1 MLRLPL
7 KLKPTYYPE
16 SETKSMARDLFHN
29 IVRIALEK
37 DGWTITNDPLSIRC
51 GGVDIQIELGGEKL
65 IAAERDTQ
73 KIAVEIKNFVTA
85 SKISEFHTALGQ
97 FINYRMALRL
107 EEPERILYLA
117 VPLVTYNDF
126 FNLPFTQIIIA
137 ENRVRILVY
146 DTETEEIDKW
156 IS

>member
-1 MLRLPL
+1 
-7 KLKPTYYPE
+7 
-16 SETKSMARDLFHN
+16 MARDLFHN

-51 GGVDIQIELGGEKL
+51 GGVDIQIDLGGEKL
-65 IAAERDTQ
+65 IAATKDTQ

-97 FINYRMALRL
+97 FINYRTALRL

-126 FNLPFTQIIIA
+126 FNLPFTQIIIT
-137 ENRVRILVY
+137 ENRVKILVY
-146 DTETEEIDKW
+146 DTESEEIDKW

>member
-1 MLRLPL
+1 
-7 KLKPTYYPE
+7 
-16 SETKSMARDLFHN
+16 MARDLFHS

-37 DGWTITNDPLSIRC
+37 DGWIIITNDPLSIRC
-51 GGVDIQIELGGEKL
+51 GGVDIQGGEKL
-65 IAAERDTQ
+65 IAAEKDTQ

-97 FINYRMALRL
+97 FINYRTALKL

-117 VPLVTYNDF
+117 VPLITYNDF
-126 FNLPFTQIIIA
+126 FSLPFTKIIIA
-137 ENRVRILVY
+137 ENQVKILVY
-146 DTETEEIDKW
+146 DTEIEEIDKW